1 MDTLKKIFPL
11 SFGASDVAGLVIK
24 IIIYIVVAAI
34 GGIIIG
40 LAAAVLAL
48 IPFIGGVLAWLVGSI
63 GSLVGLYSL
72 IGIVLTCLDYFK
84 ILK

>member
-48 IPFIGGVLAWLVGSI
+48 IPFIGGILAWLVGSI

>member
-34 GGIIIG
+34 GGIVIG

-48 IPFIGGVLAWLVGSI
+48 IPVVGGILAWLVGSI

>member
-34 GGIIIG
+34 GGIVIG

-48 IPFIGGVLAWLVGSI
+48 IPFVGGILAWLVGSI